1 MQNRKIKSGRLLVV
15 LAAVFMGVT
24 FISVSCSVDRL
35 CHLEVVMKNTLPMEL
50 TIMTR
55 DCGLV
60 TSQDSS
66 YHHRRQLQ
74 FLPKERFRW
83 FGIIVIRSIIRN
95 TLMTTNV
102 IRWGLFSTIRSKLC
116 FQKKTGAGSI
126 PSWWKT
132 TKCLTP
138 RTVGT
143 AACDILLRKR
153 TTRTRCSNEN
163 DALSLCVLTG
173 YRDYDGSW

>member
-50 TIMTR
+50 TIMTK

-66 YHHRRQLQ
+66 YHPSQTITI
-74 FLPKERFRW
+74 PAG
-83 FGIIVIRSIIRN
+83 FG
-95 TLMTTNV
+95 
-102 IRWGLFSTIRSKLC
+102 GL
-116 FQKKTGAGSI
+116 G
-126 PSWWKT
+126 
-132 TKCLTP
+132 
-138 RTVGT
+138 
-143 AACDILLRKR
+143 
-153 TTRTRCSNEN
+153 
-163 DALSLCVLTG
+163 LSLSDQL
-173 YRDYDGSW
+173 SAIL